1 MPICRKAKITGELKR
16 TLNPHK
22 ILKEIYGDKL
32 TVTEEYNNYGNI
44 IMYNPKGALA
54 WFRQNGFY
62 ADMMIGCINEDLFND
77 IKSVKSDFI
86 TWI

>member
-1 MPICRKAKITGELKR
+1 
-16 TLNPHK
+16 
-22 ILKEIYGDKL
+22 
-32 TVTEEYNNYGNI
+32 
-44 IMYNPKGALA
+44 MYNTKGSLA

-62 ADMMIGCINEDLFND
+62 ADMMVGCINEDLFND